1 MNDFE
6 TFLFQCINFFHDE
19 MDENF
24 FISKLVS
31 LATWQLYIKV
41 CFFMHF
47 SPPGGL
53 YFLEFSLCCW
63 LCEASI
69 KIMSFWASRQ
79 WFSTE
84 TFFMILISLRW
95 NLPTG
100 ELQLML
106 LGFLPK
112 IKANWC
118 PNTVITKSYFAFQMQ
133 QMREGG
139 RSCKVVVILLG
150 PPNFELGFFL
160 LPP

>member
-1 MNDFE
+1 MTCDISCFISTIKSLWMTSWSNK
-6 TFLFQCINFFHDE
+6 TWMTLKLFLFQCINFFHDE

-95 NLPTG
+95 NLPTIRRAAINAPRI
-100 ELQLML
+100 
-106 LGFLPK
+106 F
-112 IKANWC
+112 
-118 PNTVITKSYFAFQMQ
+118 T
-133 QMREGG
+133 
-139 RSCKVVVILLG
+139 
-150 PPNFELGFFL
+150 
-160 LPP
+160 